1 MNRDA
6 IVYSACSFLLGLILG
21 SLLIG
26 PRLAKPVWGPASA
39 GPDGLKPVPT
49 QSGDTMN
56 IVRQQLATLKATVDR
71 DPHNFAALVQLGN
84 MYMDAAKYPQ
94 AIEYY
99 ERALAVRDD
108 GNVRTDLGICYKQN
122 GQLDKAL
129 AAFQKASADA
139 PDQWQPLFNSAVVL
153 GEMRRFDEARA
164 IVAKLNAMRPNDPEV
179 QRLEAALRG
188 QQ

>member
-1 MNRDA
+1 MSRDS
-6 IVYSACSFLLGLILG
+6 IVYSVCSFLLGLILG

-26 PRLAKPVWGPASA
+26 PRLAKPGGAPASPPASA
-39 GPDGLKPVPT
+39 AEGGGAPPSNP
-49 QSGDTMN
+49 MP
-56 IVRQQLATLKATVDR
+56 IVRQQLATLKQTVDR
-71 DPHNFAALVQLGN
+71 DPRNFAALVQLGN
-84 MYMDAAKYPQ
+84 MYMDAAKVPQ
-94 AIEYY
+94 AIDYY

-129 AAFQKASADA
+129 AAFQKASADS
-139 PDQWQPLFNSAVVL
+139 PDQWQPLFNAAIVL
-153 GEMRRFDEARA
+153 GEMRRFSEARA

-188 QQ
+188 QR

>member
-6 IVYSACSFLLGLILG
+6 VVYSVCSFLLGLILG

-26 PRLAKPVWGPASA
+26 PRLANRHAPAMAAEDGGAPRPPASN
-39 GPDGLKPVPT
+39 PMPV
-49 QSGDTMN
+49 
-56 IVRQQLATLKATVDR
+56 VRQQLAALKATVDR
-71 DPHNFAALVQLGN
+71 DPRNFGALVQLGN

-94 AIEYY
+94 AIEHY
-99 ERALAVRDD
+99 ERALTVRDD

-129 AAFQKASADA
+129 AAFQKAAADS
-139 PDQWQPLFNSAVVL
+139 PDQWQPLFNAAIVL

-164 IVAKLNAMRPNDPEV
+164 ILAKLKAMRPNDPEV
-179 QRLEAALRG
+179 QRLEAALK
-188 QQ
+188 

>member
-1 MNRDA
+1 MKRDS
-6 IVYSACSFLLGLILG
+6 IVYSVCSFLLGLILG

-26 PRLAKPVWGPASA
+26 PRLAKPSVGPASA

-49 QSGDTMN
+49 QSGDPMN
-56 IVRQQLATLKATVDR
+56 TVRHQLATLKETVDR
-71 DPHNFAALVQLGN
+71 DPHNFDALVQLGN

-99 ERALAVRDD
+99 ERALAVRND

-129 AAFQKASADA
+129 VAFEKASADS
-139 PDQWQPLFNSAVVL
+139 PDQWQPLFNEAVVL
-153 GEMRRFDEARA
+153 GEMHRVTEARA
-164 IVAKLNAMRPNDPEV
+164 IVKKLKAMRPNDPEV
-179 QRLEAALRG
+179 QRLEAALNR
-188 QQ
+188 

>member
-1 MNRDA
+1 MTRDS
-6 IVYSACSFLLGLILG
+6 IVYSICSFLLGLILG

-26 PRLAKPVWGPASA
+26 PRLAKPSGAPAIAAEGGGAPASN
-39 GPDGLKPVPT
+39 PMP
-49 QSGDTMN
+49 
-56 IVRQQLATLKATVDR
+56 IVRQQLATLKETVDR
-71 DPHNFAALVQLGN
+71 DPRNFAALIQLGN

-94 AIEYY
+94 AIDYY

-129 AAFQKASADA
+129 AAFQKASADS
-139 PDQWQPLFNSAVVL
+139 PDEWQPLFNIAIVL
-153 GEMRRFDEARA
+153 GEMRRFGEARA

-179 QRLEAALRG
+179 QRLEAAVRG